1 MDSLLGTVKSLVGA
15 LLMPLPV
22 FLGLTL
28 LGLAL
33 LAAGRR
39 RLGWG
44 MTLAALLSLALA
56 AWRPVADGLLGPLE
70 NRYPALTDPLFLVA
84 AGQGTGAAGQGAA
97 GQGAAEPG
105 AQRLDS
111 AEQDAAFPG
120 AQGMDLTDA
129 PADAPAD
136 VAAIVVLGGGWW
148 PNYQW
153 PSGSQLEDGSALR
166 LMEGVRLAR
175 ALPAVP
181 LLLTGADR
189 QGEIPPVAWGYAL
202 AARDLGIA
210 PARLQV
216 LDTPV
221 DTAQEARAVRAALAG
236 TGTARPRLVLV
247 TSAAHMPRAM
257 RHFQAVGLDP
267 IPAPT
272 QHLAG
277 RASGRRLSD
286 WLPSASNLR
295 KTESALHEYLG
306 LLAWRWDHPG

>member
-1 MDSLLGTVKSLVGA
+1 METLLGILKPLVGA

-33 LAAGRR
+33 LAAGRW

-44 MTLAALLSLALA
+44 LTLAALLSLALA

-84 AGQGTGAAGQGAA
+84 AGHGSGAA

-105 AQRLDS
+105 AQRLD
-111 AEQDAAFPG
+111 AADQDTAPPG
-120 AQGMDLTDA
+120 AQPPDLT
-129 PADAPAD
+129 DAPAD

-148 PNYQW
+148 PNDQW
-153 PSGSQLEDGSALR
+153 PSGSQLAESSALR
-166 LMEGVRLAR
+166 LLEGVRLAR
-175 ALPAVP
+175 ALPDVP

-189 QGEIPPVAWGYAL
+189 RGEIPPVAWGYAL
-202 AARDLGIA
+202 AARELGIA

-236 TGTARPRLVLV
+236 TGAARPRLVLV

-277 RASGRRLSD
+277 RATGRRLSD
-286 WLPSASNLR
+286 WLPSAGNLR